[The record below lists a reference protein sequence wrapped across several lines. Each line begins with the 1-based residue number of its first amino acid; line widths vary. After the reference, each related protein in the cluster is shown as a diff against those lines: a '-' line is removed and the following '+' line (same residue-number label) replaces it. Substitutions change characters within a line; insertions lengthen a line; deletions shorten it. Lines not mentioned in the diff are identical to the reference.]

1 MNRAGKNTLSVDDVE
16 FDFTHFEISVSL
28 SKTPSGKVLVIWP
41 DTTIVRSLTFSL
53 LDRNRRPIR
62 MEIINREPAQAS
74 LRLTTKTEFY
84 RVVIEYTSGQ
94 TETVEGS
101 V

>member
-1 MNRAGKNTLSVDDVE
+1 MLTPQNAG
-16 FDFTHFEISVSL
+16 SL
-28 SKTPSGKVLVIWP
+28 IQATIGSDGRLHIRYTG

-53 LDRNRRPIR
+53 LDRNHRPIR